1 MKDEYG
7 NKKGNA
13 IGHSR
18 KVMALSKRIY
28 LKPIHKPKTWP
39 RRIFNI
45 AESNTSAK
53 GPQSFREQRTDEK
66 GWQLSVP
73 A

>member
-1 MKDEYG
+1 MEII
-7 NKKGNA
+7 KGNA

-18 KVMALSKRIY
+18 KVMALSKGICQ
-28 LKPIHKPKTWP
+28 KPVPELKTWA

-53 GPQSFREQRTDEK
+53 G
-66 GWQLSVP
+66 WQLSIP
-73 A
+73 AEMLLGG